1 VLFRNL
7 IFFFACFLAISIL
20 TIKNASIAYS
30 QFLESSPKYDF
41 ENPGVFTM
49 PAAIAYDSFRHR
61 IAVSDKG
68 SNLINIYDLSDGSL
82 EVLGREYEIQQ
93 PLGLCFGPKGELYVA
108 MLNSPYILQYQFD
121 RIFPDTITL
130 QLEENFK
137 FNYPAHITID
147 KKERFFIVD
156 RENSDILIADFKGFI
171 VKVIQDKLR
180 NPNGIYISANND
192 IYV

>member
-1 VLFRNL
+1 
-7 IFFFACFLAISIL
+7 
-20 TIKNASIAYS
+20 
-30 QFLESSPKYDF
+30 
-41 ENPGVFTM
+41 
-49 PAAIAYDSFRHR
+49 
-61 IAVSDKG
+61 
-68 SNLINIYDLSDGSL
+68 
-82 EVLGREYEIQQ
+82 
-93 PLGLCFGPKGELYVA
+93 

-192 IYV
+192 IYVSDKGVDPIFVFDSNGEYLRNLSRPEPITSKKLISTAGLAIDQQGWLYTIDATNYKLNCIDPTGLNKIEWAPEIGPFFPIDVAIDRFNNIYLLESGFARIRILLRNGQ